1 MSKGVILF
9 AHNTPKTDYF
19 KMATI
24 TAQRINHFLNLPVS
38 VVTNTSI
45 DVNNYDYKFD
55 NVYYADKDESN
66 KKDKEVWMNKGRFR
80 CWEYTPY
87 DETIVLDTDYM
98 VNSSKLLNVFDYYD
112 DFATHN
118 TTSFLMRPD
127 APQERMSNFSYNTL
141 WATVMFFKKT
151 SRTKQLFQCLE
162 MVQQNYDHYANIHN
176 FVAGLYRNDYGL
188 SMALRAVNGQTEC
201 KRDYI
206 PWPLLHVGQNTHV
219 YRNDNWIYNTE
230 YTVLFDNWTRGKIR
244 KEYITVKDTDFHV
257 MNKQNFLELIND

>member
-1 MSKGVILF
+1 MTKGVILF

-19 KMATI
+19 KMATK
-24 TAQRINHFLNLPVS
+24 TAQRINHFLDLPVS
-38 VVTNTSI
+38 VVTDTSI
-45 DVNNYDYKFD
+45 DVSQYDYKFD

-66 KKDKEVWMNKGRFR
+66 KKNKEVWMNKGRFR

-87 DETIVLDTDYM
+87 DETLVLDTDYM
-98 VNSSKLLNVFDYYD
+98 VNSNKLLNVFDYYD

-127 APQERMSNFSYNTL
+127 APQERMSNFSFNTL
-141 WATVMFFKKT
+141 WATVMCFKKT
-151 SRTKQLFQCLE
+151 SRTKQIFECLE
-162 MVQQNYDHYANIHN
+162 MVQQNYNHYANIHN

-188 SMALRAVNGQTEC
+188 SIALRIVNGHTEN
-201 KRDYI
+201 KQDYI

-219 YRNDNWIYNTE
+219 YKNDDWIYNTE
-230 YTVLFDNWTRGKIR
+230 YTVMFDNWTKGKIK
-244 KEYITVKDTDFHV
+244 KEHIVITDTDFHV